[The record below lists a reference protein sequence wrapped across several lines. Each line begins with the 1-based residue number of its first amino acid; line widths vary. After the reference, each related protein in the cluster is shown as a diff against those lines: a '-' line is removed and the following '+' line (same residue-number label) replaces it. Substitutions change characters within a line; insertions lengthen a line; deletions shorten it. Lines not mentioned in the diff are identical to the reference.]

1 MDILHLI
8 RSLDSRLGGPVEVVR
23 QTAEAHGHLGH
34 SSEVACLD
42 APSDPWI
49 AGQPLTV
56 HALGPGRGTY
66 GSSPALASWLAVQH
80 ARFDV
85 VVVHGLWQ
93 YHGLATWR
101 ALAGS
106 ATPYVVF
113 PHGMLDPWF
122 KHAYPLKH
130 VKKWLYWTWIE
141 RHLLRDAAAVLFT
154 TEEERIL
161 ARTTFWRYR
170 VQERVVGAGIAAP
183 PADEGDHQRAAFLAH
198 FPHLSATRNLLFL
211 GRIHP
216 KKGCDLLVH
225 AFAAVAGSDPG
236 LHLVMAGPDQDGWC
250 DELRRLAASL
260 GIAGRI
266 TWAGMLSGDIKWG
279 ALRSAE
285 AFVLPSHQ
293 ENFGI
298 AVAEALACGVPVL
311 ISRRVNIWR
320 EVIADGAGV
329 AEDDTI
335 TGTTAALRR
344 WCALDAA
351 GRAAMGGAASLCFA
365 RRFAIDHTA
374 ARLAELFAD
383 LRSRTG
389 TLVGSGT

>member
-23 QTAEAHGHLGH
+23 QTVEAHGHLGH
-34 SSEVACLD
+34 NSEVACLD

-49 AGQPLTV
+49 ADQPMTV

-66 GSSPALASWLAVQH
+66 GSSPAFAPWLAVQH

-101 ALAGS
+101 VLAGS

-183 PADEGDHQRAAFLAH
+183 PAEVGDHQRAAFLAH
-198 FPHLSATRNLLFL
+198 FPHLSVTRNLLFL
-211 GRIHP
+211 GRIHH

-225 AFAAVAGSDPG
+225 AFAAVAGSEPG

-250 DELRRLAASL
+250 DELRRLADNL
-260 GIAGRI
+260 GIAERI
-266 TWAGMLSGDIKWG
+266 TWAGMLSGDLKWG

-298 AVAEALACGVPVL
+298 AVAEALACGVPAL

-320 EVIADGAGV
+320 EVAEDGAGLAEEDTV
-329 AEDDTI
+329 A
-335 TGTTAALRR
+335 GVTAMLRQ
-344 WCALDAA
+344 WCALGSASHQAMVAA
-351 GRAAMGGAASLCFA
+351 ARSCFS
-365 RRFAIDHTA
+365 RRFAIEHTA
-374 ARLAELFAD
+374 AQLAELFTD
-383 LRSRTG
+383 LRERNG
-389 TLVGSGT
+389 QLVGGGT